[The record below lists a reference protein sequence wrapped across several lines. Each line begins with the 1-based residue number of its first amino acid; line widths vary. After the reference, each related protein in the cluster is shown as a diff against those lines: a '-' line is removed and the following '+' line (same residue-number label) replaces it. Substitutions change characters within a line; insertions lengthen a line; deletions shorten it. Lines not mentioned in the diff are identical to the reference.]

1 MQPFGIPIDLGP
13 RLIGRALSDLAAIAR
28 VARDVP
34 ERLDRLDQRAQQMQD
49 QIERM
54 LVIAEDIAAL
64 GHSVV
69 EIGRSLDRQATG
81 LLSLGDRVSEQGDVI
96 AERARE
102 VADRGGELVAV
113 LPTLE
118 KAIAFATPL
127 EGTVERLGR
136 MVDRLPGG
144 NKPTT
149 QKAPAKPK
157 KKATT

>member
-1 MQPFGIPIDLGP
+1 MIFGLPIDAGP
-13 RLIGRALSDLAAIAR
+13 RLVLRAVSDLAAVAR
-28 VARDVP
+28 VARELPD
-34 ERLDRLDQRAQQMQD
+34 RLDRLDRRAEAVQD

-69 EIGRSLDRQATG
+69 DIGQSLDRQASG
-81 LLSLGDRVSEQGDVI
+81 LLALGERVSEQGDVI
-96 AERARE
+96 ADRARE
-102 VADRGGELVAV
+102 VADRGGELVAM

-118 KAIAFATPL
+118 RAIAFAQPL

-144 NKPTT
+144 ARKG
-149 QKAPAKPK
+149 QD
-157 KKATT
+157 